1 MPYYG
6 SIKVQDPSGWTKAFR
21 LEKSLV
27 IVGSAPVADIVLPA
41 EHGEGVQPFHLQLL
55 HPQPELVNVRAVN
68 LTSGTI
74 PLVRV
79 NPATAPVLGANASL
93 DLEDGDGL
101 HVGGFILTLALQ
113 SVEGFSRTQRSEHLG
128 LKLEMPTPR
137 LRAGKGVDGL
147 LTVTNF
153 GTQKRCQFDLD
164 LDGLPADC
172 YQIDPAPLI
181 SPNGEEQ
188 LRIRFFHR
196 GTRPA
201 GGTCPVTLRMTAP
214 VTYPTE
220 EVLLGFN
227 LEVAPI
233 YQVDVSI
240 LTVNETPLSR
250 VEPLPASP
258 PQPAPAAPL
267 PQSAPQALPPAPVP
281 QPVQMAQPELP
292 TSAPGTPPPLP
303 VETVP
308 VAPAPQPVLQPVLEQ
323 KASPAPAASDGD
335 WWTEPANPQVN
346 VQPFDPA
353 SRRGAARRPRLAPNQ
368 NIQVLRPTQIPEEGA
383 GEPSIPAI
391 AEDEQAP

>member
-6 SIKVQDPSGWTKAFR
+6 SIQVQDPFGWMKAFR

-27 IVGSAPVADIVLPA
+27 IVGSAPVVDIVLPA

-55 HPQPELVNVRAVN
+55 HPQPELVTVRAVN
-68 LTSGTI
+68 LTGGAI
-74 PLVRV
+74 PLVRA
-79 NPATAPVLGANASL
+79 NLTAAAVLGANASL

-101 HVGGFILTLALQ
+101 QVGGFRLTLALQ
-113 SVEGFSRTQRSEHLG
+113 PVEGFSRAQRSEHLG

-147 LTVTNF
+147 LTVSNF

-188 LRIRFFHR
+188 LRIRFFH
-196 GTRPA
+196 GGIRPT

-220 EVLLGFN
+220 EVLLSFN

-240 LTVNETPLSR
+240 LTVNETPISPI
-250 VEPLPASP
+250 EPLPSAP
-258 PQPAPAAPL
+258 PQPAMPATAPAVAVPPL
-267 PQSAPQALPPAPVP
+267 PQVAKPEAPTGVPAP
-281 QPVQMAQPELP
+281 L
-292 TSAPGTPPPLP
+292 PPLP
-303 VETVP
+303 VETVT
-308 VAPAPQPVLQPVLEQ
+308 ANPAPQIVPQPVVEQ
-323 KASPAPAASDGD
+323 FAPSAPSAAAAAADGD
-335 WWTEPANPQVN
+335 WWTEPAASQVS
-346 VQPFDPA
+346 VQSFDPA
-353 SRRGAARRPRLAPNQ
+353 LRRGAVRRPRLAPNQ
-368 NIQVLRPTQIPEEGA
+368 NIQVLRPPQSPEEGA
-383 GEPSIPAI
+383 AEPPIPAV
-391 AEDEQAP
+391 AEDEQVP

>member
-6 SIKVQDPSGWTKAFR
+6 SIMVQDPSGWTKAFR

-27 IVGSAPVADIVLPA
+27 IVGSAPVADIILPA

-55 HPQPELVNVRAVN
+55 HPQPELVTVRAVN
-68 LTSGTI
+68 LTGGAI

-79 NPATAPVLGANASL
+79 NPAAAAVLGANASL

-113 SVEGFSRTQRSEHLG
+113 SVEGFSRVQRSEHLG

-153 GTQKRCQFDLD
+153 GTQKRCQFEID

-201 GGTCPVTLRMTAP
+201 GGACPITLRMTAP

-233 YQVDVSI
+233 YQVEVSI
-240 LTVNETPLSR
+240 LTVNQTPAAH
-250 VEPLPASP
+250 VEPL

-267 PQSAPQALPPAPVP
+267 PQSAPQGLPPAP
-281 QPVQMAQPELP
+281 QPPQMAQPELP
-292 TSAPGTPPPLP
+292 SSTPVSPQP
-303 VETVP
+303 VESVP
-308 VAPAPQPVLQPVLEQ
+308 AAPMPQPVLQPVVEQ
-323 KASPAPAASDGD
+323 QAPLVPAASPMPAAADGD
-335 WWTEPANPQVN
+335 WWTEPANPQVS
-346 VQPFDPA
+346 VQPFDPGL
-353 SRRGAARRPRLAPNQ
+353 RRGAARRPRLAPNQ
-368 NIQVLRPTQIPEEGA
+368 NIQVLRPTLTPDEGA
-383 GEPSIPAI
+383 AEPSIPVV